1 MENLG
6 KRYLE
11 LKNIKGQY
19 TGGEYNEI
27 VDSESGE
34 KYNIMNEL
42 LKELGKPGT
51 SIANICKLMGP
62 PDTMNQSLPDEN
74 YRQPIPLM
82 PGIVMPPG
90 TPAQIPQSVYVIY
103 SWRGMHDYIW
113 FKLNSDESE
122 VVESGWKRNSK

>member
-11 LKNIKGQY
+11 LKNIKGKY

-34 KYNIMNEL
+34 KHKIMDEL
-42 LKELGKPGT
+42 LKELGKEGT
-51 SIANICKLMGP
+51 SIANICNLMGP
-62 PDTMNQSLPDEN
+62 PDTLSPILPDEN
-74 YRQPIPLM
+74 YRPPIPLM

-90 TPAQIPQSVYVIY
+90 SQTQTQSNVYMIY

-113 FKLNSDESE
+113 FKLNQDESQ
-122 VVESGWKRNSK
+122 VVESGWKNN